1 METST
6 MEASVNESQSLTQK
20 PPKPKKRNRYES
32 HATDPLILSLTLI
45 SILRGLAKCQ
55 ENQGITLDTRFKRS
69 AQKLVALRLI
79 EVVVNDRGQRV
90 YLINDYGRSALKRQE
105 KRLAGEK
112 SVESVK

>member
-1 METST
+1 MTTSAT
-6 MEASVNESQSLTQK
+6 EATEPQPLTQK

-32 HATDPLILSLTLI
+32 QVTDPLILSLTLT

-112 SVESVK
+112 LAESVK

>member
-1 METST
+1 METNT
-6 MEASVNESQSLTQK
+6 IKETVATK

-32 HATDPLILSLTLI
+32 QATDPLILSLTLI

-69 AQKLVALRLI
+69 AQKLIALRLI

-112 SVESVK
+112 VAEKLG